1 MGESKP
7 DTPQQILVLS
17 ANINNAVLVYP
28 DSRGSAW
35 LKFAFISDRAVK
47 FRFTYPTVDMVT
59 KVHQNPSNAP
69 R

>member
-17 ANINNAVLVYP
+17 ANINAVLVYP
-28 DSRGSAW
+28 DLCGSAW
-35 LKFAFISDRAVK
+35 PKFAFISDRAVE

-59 KVHQNPSNAP
+59 KAHQNPSNAP

>member
-17 ANINNAVLVYP
+17 ANINNAVSVYP

-35 LKFAFISDRAVK
+35 PKFAFISDR
-47 FRFTYPTVDMVT
+47 VDYE
-59 KVHQNPSNAP
+59 
-69 R
+69 